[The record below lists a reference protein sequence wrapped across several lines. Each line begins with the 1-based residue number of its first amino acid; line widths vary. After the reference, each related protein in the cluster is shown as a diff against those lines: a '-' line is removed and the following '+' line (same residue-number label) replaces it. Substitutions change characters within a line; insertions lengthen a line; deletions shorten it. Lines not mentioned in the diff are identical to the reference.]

1 MAAAVARLTVGR
13 AQVIAASAT
22 TGRPLRRE
30 LSRVLGLHSSE
41 CPETL
46 RGDDDASRFEAK
58 MQSDKHVG
66 RAVKIPDTVKNYVLP
81 VGDSTSGS
89 LLTAAALASKSMM
102 RTPSDSW
109 EESNKK
115 VLVVLTRNCD
125 IKVHNAVGAL
135 RHFGIRPEPKSLLD
149 ALEADGSDRLMEAHR
164 RVSGVV
170 GVGGSKQNI
179 NDEGKGYLLITHEDN
194 VRGLHLDSL
203 DAVVVVGRPGS
214 PDEYTHI
221 AGEYLETAVSTF
233 SFQLLNSYAANA
245 YRLYRQNW

>member
-1 MAAAVARLTVGR
+1 
-13 AQVIAASAT
+13 
-22 TGRPLRRE
+22 
-30 LSRVLGLHSSE
+30 
-41 CPETL
+41 
-46 RGDDDASRFEAK
+46 
-58 MQSDKHVG
+58 
-66 RAVKIPDTVKNYVLP
+66 
-81 VGDSTSGS
+81 

-233 SFQLLNSYAANA
+233 SFQLLNSYATNA